1 MKLGREKYFD
11 GHLHTTASDG
21 VLTVEEMI
29 ADTYE
34 KGMSAICITDHNCF
48 GLKEPL
54 QYGRME
60 VVPGVESSTIYNHD
74 DMKTEVHI
82 LGYFFHGVDESLNDM
97 FTRID
102 KGPYIEVLIKR
113 VNDLGLKVTREDVL
127 AKKQDS
133 KQFGRYKLAQVLVE
147 KGYAATASEAM
158 DKWIGNSSPY
168 YVNPADYVN
177 FVSMEECVE
186 RFCNCSVPV
195 MPVLA
200 HPLHYKF
207 NMEQVEALVAYYRS
221 LTDHPLAIEVYYSK
235 YNDDEICFLEKLAD
249 KYGLF
254 LSAGSDRHR
263 AGQPIVYGGYCLLED
278 MKKALGIFGK

>member
-1 MKLGREKYFD
+1 MELGREKYMD

-29 ADTYE
+29 ADMYE

-48 GLKEPL
+48 GLKEPIRH
-54 QYGRME
+54 GPME
-60 VVPGVESSTIYNHD
+60 VVPGVEASTIYHHD
-74 DMKTEVHI
+74 GVKTEVHI
-82 LGYFFHGVDESLNDM
+82 LGYFFQGVDESLNDM

-102 KGPYIEVLIKR
+102 KGPYIEVLIGR
-113 VNDLGLKVTREDVL
+113 VNELGLKVTREEVM
-127 AKKQDS
+127 AKKQDN
-133 KQFGRYKLAQVLVE
+133 KLFGRYKLAQVLVE
-147 KGYAATASEAM
+147 KGYASTAAEAM

-168 YVNPADYVN
+168 YVNPAEYVN
-177 FVSMEECVE
+177 FVSMEECVK

-207 NMEQVEALVAYYRS
+207 NMEQVEVLAAYYRS

-235 YNDDEICFLEKLAD
+235 YNDEEIRFLEKLAD
-249 KYGLF
+249 KYGLL

-263 AGQPIVYGGYCLLED
+263 AEQPIVYGGYCLLED